1 MHTIEPYFK
10 WRDLYTAEEDK
21 KSPFYGRQYNEFSFT
36 NKIYNYFIHP
46 QWDSFGSS
54 TLYIKIIFADYEK
67 KYACIELIG
76 EWNDCIDNDIMYLKR
91 EILEKLIEEGIKY
104 FIIFCDNVL
113 NFHSSD
119 DCYYEEW
126 HEEIS
131 QYNGWISFINIFD
144 HVKEEMEGV
153 GLQYYANFGP
163 YLNNLTWQGKKPNHI
178 FKEINKRL
186 QGGVKQLR

>member
-21 KSPFYGRQYNEFSFT
+21 KSPFYGRKYNEFSFT

-76 EWNDCIDNDIMYLKR
+76 EWNDCLHNDIMYLKR
-91 EILEKLIEEGIKY
+91 NLIEKLMKNGIYK
-104 FIIFCDNVL
+104 FLLIGENVL
-113 NFHSSD
+113 NFHTSD
-119 DCYYEEW
+119 DSYYEEW
-126 HEEIS
+126 FEEVNDES
-131 QYNGWISFINIFD
+131 GWIIGLNFREHVLVEMKKTHLHYYILMNENFD
-144 HVKEEMEGV
+144 
-153 GLQYYANFGP
+153 
-163 YLNNLTWQGKKPNHI
+163 
-178 FKEINKRL
+178 EINWRIYEP
-186 QGGVKQLR
+186 QLLHEHIDNLLMKALK